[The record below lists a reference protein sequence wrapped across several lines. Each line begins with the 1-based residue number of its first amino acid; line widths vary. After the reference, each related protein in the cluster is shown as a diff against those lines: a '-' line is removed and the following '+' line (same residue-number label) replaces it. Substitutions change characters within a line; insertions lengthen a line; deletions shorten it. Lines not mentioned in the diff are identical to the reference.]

1 MEYYSECRRH
11 GARDL
16 SLPLPPPASLCL
28 NLTAVSR
35 PPWLLSSDT
44 PMNPPPLSPPPTLLR
59 LFQVFLRLGLTAFG
73 GPAMIAYIR
82 ELAVERER
90 WLGKETFAD
99 GVALSQTIPGATAM
113 QVAACVGLRTRGVA
127 GALVSYIG
135 FGLPAFFLMLTLS
148 VIYGRAH
155 TLPLVI
161 AAFSGLQALIVA
173 VVANAA
179 ITFGR
184 NTLHCRQQWGIALLA
199 ALLFGMMVNPVLILL
214 LAALLGM
221 ILLQEGHPGQTRTD
235 KESTLPPIFRP
246 LGLLLAGAVSGLALL
261 ALLSPGLA
269 RLALLMIKIDLF
281 AFGGGFGSVP
291 LMFHEIVEVRAWL
304 DGPTFLDGIALGQ
317 FTPGP
322 IVITATFVG
331 YLLHGLIGAGVATVA
346 IFCPSL
352 LLVIGLTPYF
362 DRLRSSSWF
371 NRAIT
376 GVLSS
381 FVGLLAA
388 VTIRFALQVHWDW
401 PHLLLATAALA
412 ALLKKVDILRVF
424 LAGLAVSVLCL

>member
-1 MEYYSECRRH
+1 
-11 GARDL
+11 
-16 SLPLPPPASLCL
+16 
-28 NLTAVSR
+28 
-35 PPWLLSSDT
+35 
-44 PMNPPPLSPPPTLLR
+44 
-59 LFQVFLRLGLTAFG
+59 
-73 GPAMIAYIR
+73 MIAYIR
-82 ELAVERER
+82 ELAVGRER
-90 WLGKETFAD
+90 WLAKETFAD

-113 QVAACVGLRTRGVA
+113 QVAAYVGLRTRGVA

-135 FGLPAFFLMLTLS
+135 FGLPAFLFMLALS
-148 VIYGRAH
+148 VIYNRAH

-179 ITFGR
+179 ISFGR
-184 NTLHCRQQWGIALLA
+184 STLHCRQHWGIALLA
-199 ALLFGMMVNPVLILL
+199 AIFFGMMINPVLILL

-221 ILLQEGHPGQTRTD
+221 ILLQSHPARAQTA
-235 KESTLPPIFRP
+235 KEPFLPPIFRP
-246 LGLLLAGAVSGLALL
+246 FLLLLACAAAGLALL
-261 ALLSPGLA
+261 AFFSPDLA
-269 RLALLMIKIDLF
+269 RLALLMVKIDLF

-291 LMFHEIVEVRAWL
+291 LMFHEIVEIRSWL

-362 DRLRSSSWF
+362 ARLRTSSWF

-381 FVGLLAA
+381 FVGLLLA

-412 ALLKKVDILRVF
+412 ALLKKVDILWVF
-424 LAGLAVSVLCL
+424 LAGVTISVLCL

>member
-1 MEYYSECRRH
+1 VTNQKTDVAQGKDSF
-11 GARDL
+11 
-16 SLPLPPPASLCL
+16 
-28 NLTAVSR
+28 NR
-35 PPWLLSSDT
+35 PSS
-44 PMNPPPLSPPPTLLR
+44 PPTLLR

-82 ELAVERER
+82 ELAVGRER
-90 WLGKETFAD
+90 WLAKETFAD

-113 QVAACVGLRTRGVA
+113 QVAAYVGLRTRGVA

-135 FGLPAFFLMLTLS
+135 FGLPAFLFMLALS
-148 VIYGRAH
+148 MIYSRAH

-179 ITFGR
+179 ISFGR
-184 NTLHCRQQWGIALLA
+184 STLHCWQHWGIALIA
-199 ALLFGMMVNPVLILL
+199 AIFFGMMINPVLILL

-221 ILLQEGHPGQTRTD
+221 ILLQSHPDQAQTA
-235 KESTLPPIFRP
+235 KEPILPPIFRP
-246 LGLLLAGAVSGLALL
+246 FLLLLACAAAGLALL
-261 ALLSPGLA
+261 GFFSPDLA
-269 RLALLMIKIDLF
+269 RLALLMARIDLF

-291 LMFHEIVEVRAWL
+291 LMFHEIVEIRSWL

-362 DRLRSSSWF
+362 SRLRTSSWF

-381 FVGLLAA
+381 FVGLLLA

-412 ALLKKVDILRVF
+412 ALLKKVDILWVF
-424 LAGLAVSVLCL
+424 LAGVTISVLCL